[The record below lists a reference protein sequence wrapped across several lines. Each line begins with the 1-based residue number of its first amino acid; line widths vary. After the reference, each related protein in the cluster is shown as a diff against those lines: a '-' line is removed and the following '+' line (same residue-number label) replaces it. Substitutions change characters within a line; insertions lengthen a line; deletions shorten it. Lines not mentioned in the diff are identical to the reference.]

1 MKRIAL
7 LFAGQGAQYPGM
19 GKDVYQKHGFV
30 REMFSEASAIL
41 GYDLAEM
48 CFSENELLNQTENT
62 QPAIT
67 AVNCSLYEV
76 LKREDIIPTAA
87 LGFSLGE
94 YSALYA
100 AGVFSFPTVIS
111 LVKERARCMAAVAR
125 KRGGAMVAI
134 IGLGLEGVKAA
145 CAASGSVIANHNSPS
160 QYVIAGEEE
169 EVRTAV
175 EKALALGA
183 RRAVRL
189 NVSGAFHH
197 PLMREAAQCFK
208 PNLEK
213 ADWNPPSF
221 PVIMN
226 CNASELRFEE
236 LTDLL
241 EMQIYSP
248 VLFEKSVRRL
258 VEELNI
264 DAFLEIGPGKVLSSL
279 VRRIVPGT
287 EVYNFEKA
295 SDLELIKEVLDVSER

>member
-76 LKREDIIPTAA
+76 LKREGIIPTAA

-100 AGVFSFPTVIS
+100 AGFSVFLQSFLWS
-111 LVKERARCMAAVAR
+111 RRARCMAAVAR

-134 IGLGLEGVKAA
+134 IGLGLRG
-145 CAASGSVIANHNSPS
+145 
-160 QYVIAGEEE
+160 Q
-169 EVRTAV
+169 
-175 EKALALGA
+175 
-183 RRAVRL
+183 
-189 NVSGAFHH
+189 
-197 PLMREAAQCFK
+197 
-208 PNLEK
+208 
-213 ADWNPPSF
+213 
-221 PVIMN
+221 
-226 CNASELRFEE
+226 
-236 LTDLL
+236 
-241 EMQIYSP
+241 
-248 VLFEKSVRRL
+248 
-258 VEELNI
+258 
-264 DAFLEIGPGKVLSSL
+264 SSL
-279 VRRIVPGT
+279 CRERFGHCQPQFTVPICDCGRRGRGK
-287 EVYNFEKA
+287 NCG
-295 SDLELIKEVLDVSER
+295 

>member
-76 LKREDIIPTAA
+76 LKREGIIPTAA

-125 KRGGAMVAI
+125 KRAERW
-134 IGLGLEGVKAA
+134 LP
-145 CAASGSVIANHNSPS
+145 SSDSVWR
-160 QYVIAGEEE
+160 V
-169 EVRTAV
+169 
-175 EKALALGA
+175 
-183 RRAVRL
+183 
-189 NVSGAFHH
+189 
-197 PLMREAAQCFK
+197 
-208 PNLEK
+208 
-213 ADWNPPSF
+213 
-221 PVIMN
+221 
-226 CNASELRFEE
+226 
-236 LTDLL
+236 
-241 EMQIYSP
+241 
-248 VLFEKSVRRL
+248 
-258 VEELNI
+258 
-264 DAFLEIGPGKVLSSL
+264 SSL
-279 VRRIVPGT
+279 CRERFGHCQPQFTVPICDCGRRGRGK
-287 EVYNFEKA
+287 NCG
-295 SDLELIKEVLDVSER
+295 